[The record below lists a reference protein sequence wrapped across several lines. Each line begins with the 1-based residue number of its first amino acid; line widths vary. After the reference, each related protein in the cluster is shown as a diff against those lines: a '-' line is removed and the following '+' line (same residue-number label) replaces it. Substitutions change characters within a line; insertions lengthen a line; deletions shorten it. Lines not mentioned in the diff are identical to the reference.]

1 MIQSV
6 VYGEILLGPQLKN
19 QNELY
24 NKCEI
29 LYALDIMTL
38 IQMMGKVNPGESAAA
53 NIFSI
58 MLMLCIT
65 IQAIL

>member
-6 VYGEILLGPQLKN
+6 VYGEIVLGPQLKN

-38 IQMMGKVNPGESAAA
+38 IQMMGKVTPGDSVAA